1 MELDY
6 RTVKALSSSTRIKI
20 LNELLEGESTP
31 TSLSDEIGKS
41 KSTIASHLATLVD
54 SGLVKKDEREGRR
67 RVVYRPTRKARTI
80 VKGRERKVRF
90 SLTSAVLSG
99 VVGAGAV
106 WHAMGSSEEES
117 FESTGVGAM
126 DAEPTRQAA
135 ESGAEL
141 FAGNELF
148 LGVAVIAAAV
158 FVASVVYAGVLRRLS
173 G

>member
-54 SGLVKKDEREGRR
+54 SGLVEKDEREGRR

-80 VKGRERKVRF
+80 VQGRERKVRF

-99 VVGAGAV
+99 IVGAGAV
-106 WHAMGSSEEES
+106 WKAFSSSQVEQVSSGMEM
-117 FESTGVGAM
+117 M
-126 DAEPTRQAA
+126 DADAA
-135 ESGAEL
+135 TNTVQEGGTEL
-141 FAGNELF
+141 LATNELYFIAF
-148 LGVAVIAAAV
+148 LAGLVSLLAVAYGGLI
-158 FVASVVYAGVLRRLS
+158 YRLTR
-173 G
+173 